1 MLLLGSIIILLSP
14 IVAATL
20 FELIEGGKIPCDRFE
35 VPYVLLALFMQLV
48 GGYIYIY
55 MLINK
60 GE

>member
-55 MLINK
+55 AN
-60 GE
+60 